1 MGVQL
6 ETRQAQRE
14 RRRTA
19 DPRTFIAV
27 DLRPTVEV
35 DRTVVAATVHPPP
48 AALTAAD
55 TAPRCPAAVVAIA
68 PQHPAAAPMADTA
81 HPLAALTAQRLA
93 ADPMVVEHLP
103 LTAEAP
109 TEAAAPMEAEV
120 PTVVAEAR
128 PTVAAEA
135 ADMPLLVEA
144 TAAIAKPQL
153 TASPK

>member
-1 MGVQL
+1 MVV
-6 ETRQAQRE
+6 
-14 RRRTA
+14 
-19 DPRTFIAV
+19 DIA
-27 DLRPTVEV
+27 LRP
-35 DRTVVAATVHPPP
+35 VARM
-48 AALTAAD
+48 AAD
-55 TAPRCPAAVVAIA
+55 TVHRCRAVV
-68 PQHPAAAPMADTA
+68 PMADTA

-109 TEAAAPMEAEV
+109 TEAAA
-120 PTVVAEAR
+120 R